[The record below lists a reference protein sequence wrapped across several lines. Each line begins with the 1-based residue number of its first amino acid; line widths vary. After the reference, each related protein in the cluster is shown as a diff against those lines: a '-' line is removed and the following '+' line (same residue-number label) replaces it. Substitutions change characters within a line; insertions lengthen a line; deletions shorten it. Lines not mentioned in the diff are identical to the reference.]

1 MIGCLSTNHPFS
13 ISRNSNALGL
23 FAWQT
28 EWESW
33 PIRKCSH
40 CHSDPFDYTQNKR
53 REASRFQQG
62 GILRCLK
69 MTRTRVKLSDR
80 LLFCPDCKPHGTTKK
95 IPNFIGGNGK
105 FLLLFSFTRQG
116 ADRSG
121 RKRRNFHTN
130 TKLLHPDFQ
139 ERNGWHVNALAH
151 PLLTTGDIGAVE
163 ARFNLWLKD
172 TPRDADESGIA

>member
-1 MIGCLSTNHPFS
+1 MIGYLSTNHPFS

-40 CHSDPFDYTQNKR
+40 CHSDPFDYAQNKR

-105 FLLLFSFTRQG
+105 FLLLFFFYTTGCGSVRQEKKKLPHKYQTTPSGFSGEKWVACKRAGTSFAYNG
-116 ADRSG
+116 GYRSG
-121 RKRRNFHTN
+121 RSEVRS
-130 TKLLHPDFQ
+130 
-139 ERNGWHVNALAH
+139 LAKGH
-151 PLLTTGDIGAVE
+151 APGC
-163 ARFNLWLKD
+163 R
-172 TPRDADESGIA
+172 